1 MFTYKKWNRD
11 ILEENMVNIF
21 IISKWGKCVWKLRNH
36 KRGDRETWE
45 LILPNE
51 TGILI
56 IYMKG
61 LYEFSKTLE
70 SIRNGSLC

>member
-21 IISKWGKCVWKLRNH
+21 KISKWGKCVWKSRNN
-36 KRGDRETWE
+36 KQGDRETWE
-45 LILPNE
+45 LTLPNE
-51 TGILI
+51 TSILI

-61 LYEFSKTLE
+61 LYEFSKTLG
-70 SIRNGSLC
+70 SIRIGSLC